1 MLSLEGSKERYWQGF
16 HTLRRLLER
25 KPKLRRHQPLTS
37 IDPTRYEHLEPLMEI
52 AELVQHFSDDMIAS
66 LSDEAEWG
74 ALCKELAELSDVLRG
89 VGGEVEAEF
98 G

>member
-1 MLSLEGSKERYWQGF
+1 MLTHEASKERYWQGF

-37 IDPTRYEHLEPLMEI
+37 VDPARYEHLTPLMEV
-52 AELVQHFSDDMIAS
+52 AELVEHFSDDMIAS

-74 ALCKELAELSDVLRG
+74 ALCKELGGLSDALR
-89 VGGEVEAEF
+89 
-98 G
+98 